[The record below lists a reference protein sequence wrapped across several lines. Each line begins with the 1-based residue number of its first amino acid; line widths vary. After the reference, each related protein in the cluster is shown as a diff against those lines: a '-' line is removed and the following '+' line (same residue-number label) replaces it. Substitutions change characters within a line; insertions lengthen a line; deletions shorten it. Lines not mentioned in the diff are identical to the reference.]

1 MSKKRY
7 LKDEIYQI
15 LEEYK
20 NGTSIGNIMEKYGIS
35 KATFYNWR
43 SKYGILAEQ
52 DMVQHNTQKEDIERL
67 KLMFADLILEN
78 LSLKAKL
85 RKKKEH

>member
-7 LKDEIYQI
+7 QKDEINQI

-20 NGTSIGNIMEKYGIS
+20 NGASIESIIEKYGIS
-35 KATFYNWR
+35 QATFYNWR
-43 SKYGILAEQ
+43 SKYSGLAAEEI
-52 DMVQHNTQKEDIERL
+52 VRHNHQKEDIERL
-67 KLMFADLILEN
+67 KLMFADLMLEN